1 MNLLKDSLVLEMPT
15 LLKFPDREFPTLFEA
30 ALLKR
35 QKTTMHVD
43 VLVREIVQQ
52 VREHGDQALLEY
64 TERYDGTKFRAHE
77 LRVSAEEIN
86 SSYDSCD
93 TGKLN
98 ALEFAA
104 TRIESFHERQIPA
117 GFSFKDD
124 SGVMLT
130 ARWAAIQSVGLYVP
144 GGQAAYPSSL
154 LMNAIPAR
162 LAGVKRMAL
171 VVPCPTG
178 VINPYLLAAA
188 KMSGVDEIYR
198 IGGAQAIAALAYG
211 TETVAPV
218 DKIVG
223 PGNAYVAEAKRQVFG
238 AVGIDAIAGPSEIL
252 VVADKETN
260 PAWVAIDLLSQ
271 AEHDG
276 DAQCTL
282 ITDDAGMV
290 EEVETEIAKCLDTL
304 GRSKIARESWQTNG
318 LIILV
323 EDLRDAPCLINRIA
337 PEHIELAISHPE
349 RLVNKIRNAGTIFIG
364 RHTPEA
370 IGDYVAGPNHV
381 LPTAGSS
388 RFASGLSVADFCK
401 CTNLVE
407 CSDDSLRA
415 IGEAGI
421 TLAQLEGLDAH
432 AKSIAIR
439 LSNR

>member
-1 MNLLKDSLVLEMPT
+1 M
-15 LLKFPDREFPTLFEA
+15 R
-30 ALLKR
+30 
-35 QKTTMHVD
+35 VD
-43 VLVREIVQQ
+43 VLVREILQQ
-52 VREHGDQALLEY
+52 VREQGDQALLEY
-64 TERYDGTKFRAHE
+64 TARYDGVQFGAHE

-86 SSYDSCD
+86 LSYDSCE
-93 TGKLN
+93 TANLN

-104 TRIESFHERQIPA
+104 ARIESFHKHQIPT
-117 GFSFKDD
+117 GFSFTDD
-124 SGVMLT
+124 SGVMLST
-130 ARWAAIQSVGLYVP
+130 RWSPIQSVGLYVP
-144 GGQAAYPSSL
+144 GGQAVYPSSL

-188 KMSGVDEIYR
+188 KMSGIDEIYR
-198 IGGAQAIAALAYG
+198 IGGAQAVAALAYG
-211 TETVAPV
+211 TETVTPV

-238 AVGIDAIAGPSEIL
+238 VVGIDAIAGPSEIL

-260 PAWVAIDLLSQ
+260 PVWIAIDLLSQ
-271 AEHDG
+271 AEHDC

-282 ITDDAGMV
+282 ITDDVGLA
-290 EEVETEIAKCLDTL
+290 EEVETEIAKCLETL
-304 GRSKIARESWQTNG
+304 ERSKIARTSWQENG
-318 LIILV
+318 MIILV
-323 EDLRDAPCLINRIA
+323 DELQDAPSLINRIA

-349 RLVNKIRNAGTIFIG
+349 RIIDKIRNAGTIFIG

-401 CTNLVE
+401 STNLVE
-407 CSDDSLRA
+407 CDDESLRA
-415 IGEAGI
+415 IGQPGI
-421 TLAQLEGLDAH
+421 TLAQLEGLEGH

-439 LSNR
+439 LSDR

>member
-1 MNLLKDSLVLEMPT
+1 MLEMSQF
-15 LLKFPDREFPTLFEA
+15 LRFSDREFQALFES
-30 ALLKR
+30 ALFER
-35 QKTTMHVD
+35 QKTIMHVD

-52 VREHGDQALLEY
+52 IREHGDQALLEY
-64 TERYDGTKFRAHE
+64 TERYDGVKFRAHE

-86 SSYDSCD
+86 LSYDSCEK
-93 TGKLN
+93 GNLN

-104 TRIESFHERQIPA
+104 TRIEAFHKRQVPT
-117 GFSFKDD
+117 GFSFTDD
-124 SGVMLT
+124 AGVILT
-130 ARWAAIQSVGLYVP
+130 TRWAPIQSVGIYVP
-144 GGQAAYPSSL
+144 GGQAVYPSSL

-162 LAGVKRMAL
+162 LAGVKRLAL

-188 KMSGVDEIYR
+188 KMSGIEEIYR

-211 TETVAPV
+211 TETVAPPV

-238 AVGIDAIAGPSEIL
+238 VVGIDAIAGPSEIL

-260 PAWVAIDLLSQ
+260 PAWIAIDLLSQ

-282 ITDDAGMV
+282 ITDNAGIA
-290 EEVETEIAKCLDTL
+290 EEVEAEIAKYLDTL
-304 GRSKIARESWQTNG
+304 WRSIIARESWQKNG
-318 LIILV
+318 MIILV
-323 EDLRDAPCLINRIA
+323 DELQDAPCLINRIA
-337 PEHIELAISHPE
+337 PEHIELAISNPE
-349 RLVNKIRNAGTIFIG
+349 RLVNKIQNAGTIFVG

-370 IGDYVAGPNHV
+370 VGDYVAGPNHV
-381 LPTAGSS
+381 LPTSRSS
-388 RFASGLSVADFCK
+388 RFASGLSVGDFCK

-407 CSDDSLRA
+407 CNDASLRA
-415 IGEAGI
+415 IGRPGI

-439 LSNR
+439 LSER